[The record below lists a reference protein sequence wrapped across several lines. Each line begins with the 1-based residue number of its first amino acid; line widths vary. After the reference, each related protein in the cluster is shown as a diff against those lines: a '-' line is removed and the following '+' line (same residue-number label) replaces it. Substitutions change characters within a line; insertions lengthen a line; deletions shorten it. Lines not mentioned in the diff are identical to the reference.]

1 MTSPAD
7 LIADLNA
14 ALADAGETVTVRRY
28 LAPTGSPRPKTDIED
43 VPAAVRPVKPDE
55 LVGDIQQ
62 SDLVAI
68 LSPTSIGALLPLK
81 IGDKVLIAGAEK
93 NVQFA
98 GPIRV
103 QDVVVRIK
111 LVLRG

>member
-1 MTSPAD
+1 MTNPAS
-7 LIADLNA
+7 LIADLDA

-28 LAPTGSPRPKTDIED
+28 TAPTGSPRPKIDIED

-62 SDLVAI
+62 SDRVVVM
-68 LSPTSIGALLPLK
+68 SPTQIGALLPMK
-81 IGDKVLIAGAEK
+81 IGDKLLIAGAEV

-98 GPIRV
+98 GHIRV
-103 QDVVVRIK
+103 QNVVVRIK
-111 LVLRG
+111 LMVRG